1 MNKLQKNFMLLL
13 GILMCVVAATM
24 VLELVNLSIYDFL
37 FPIAGISLFVY
48 DRFTGSAFARNVG
61 LVLLIPGCAYVL
73 LEIFPV
79 LMGYAFVVYA
89 VALLILFVIF
99 YILYRK
105 NVFVVL
111 SILDFIGICAVMA
124 EKVSDNLYEMYG
136 YIFMAISAILLIVY
150 FIKRTKIGVLPI
162 LFAVFSYLCGLVNF
176 LASAEII
183 NYTVHS
189 VSLAGI
195 LLVTGLTVI
204 IYSIHKSKDKED

>member
-1 MNKLQKNFMLLL
+1 MNKLQKNLMLLL

-24 VLELVNLSIYDFL
+24 VLELVNLSITDFL
-37 FPIAGISLFVY
+37 FPVAGISLLVY
-48 DRFTGSAFARNVG
+48 DRFTGSPLARNVG
-61 LVLLIPGCAYVL
+61 LVLLLPGC
-73 LEIFPV
+73 
-79 LMGYAFVVYA
+79 GYAILKISPALSGYAWVVYA
-89 VALLILFVIF
+89 IALLVLFVVF

-105 NVFVVL
+105 NIFAVL

-136 YIFMAISAILLIVY
+136 YVFMAISAILLVVY

-176 LASAEII
+176 LTSAKVI